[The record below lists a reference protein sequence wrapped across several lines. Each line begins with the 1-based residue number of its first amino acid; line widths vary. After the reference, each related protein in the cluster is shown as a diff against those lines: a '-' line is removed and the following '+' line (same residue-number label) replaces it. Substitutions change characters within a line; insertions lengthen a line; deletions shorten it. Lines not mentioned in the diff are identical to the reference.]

1 MLQWQIAKKI
11 ADYKALKVKDVE
23 SLYFIEETGEIY
35 RGEVPF
41 TQACEFYSATKA
53 RPAVGGLGKLYIDET
68 TLAGSVWTG
77 SAYKEIIKPVDTEVK
92 GGSANLVTSGAVAAY
107 VGATVG
113 DGIKKVVKTVE
124 WVENEAALKVT
135 LQDATSSKVP
145 LTKIA
150 TKLAYDGSTGKI
162 TLKDATGA
170 TLSEANIPLDNFVK
184 SGSYDAATKSIVL
197 TMQNGKSVSIPATD
211 LIDIYTGG
219 ATTSATVAVSNQ
231 NEITATVKV
240 SSAAGNLLSTAADG
254 LKVVADG
261 TKADKVAAAHANE
274 LLIADATGNNKLS
287 GVKVGGATIADAPNA
302 TTVATEAAVKAIVN
316 SLNVNNYVEKSSI
329 VAETINAANAST
341 TKVVSEKALVNAL
354 SWKTVASAQVS

>member
-35 RGEVPF
+35 RGGVPF
-41 TQACEFYSATKA
+41 TQACEFYSAAKA

-77 SAYKEIIKPVDTEVK
+77 SNYKEIIKPVDTNVK
-92 GGSANLVTSGAVAAY
+92 AGSANLVTSGAVAAY

-124 WVENEAALKVT
+124 WVEAEAALKVT

-150 TKLAYDGSTGKI
+150 TKLAYDGATGKI
-162 TLKDATGA
+162 TLSDAAGT

-184 SGSYDAATKSIVL
+184 SGSYDTVTKSIVL
-197 TMQNGKSVSIPATD
+197 VMQNGDSVSIPAAD

-219 ATTSATVAVSNQ
+219 TTTSATVAVSNK

-240 SSAAGNLLSTAADG
+240 SAEKGNLLSIVADG
-254 LKVVADG
+254 LKVAADG

-274 LLIADATGNNKLS
+274 LLVADATGNNKLS
-287 GVKVGGATIADAPNA
+287 GVKVGGTTIATTPNA

-316 SLNVNNYVEKSSI
+316 SLNINNYVEKASI
-329 VAETINAANAST
+329 VAETVDAANAST

-354 SWKTVASAQVS
+354 SWKTVASA

>member
-41 TQACEFYSATKA
+41 TQSCEFYSAAKA

-92 GGSANLVTSGAVAAY
+92 AGSENLVTSGAVAAY

-124 WVENEAALKVT
+124 WVEAEAALKVT

-150 TKLAYDGSTGKI
+150 TKLAYDGATGKI
-162 TLKDATGA
+162 TLSDAAGT

-184 SGSYDAATKSIVL
+184 SGSYDTATKSIVL
-197 TMQNGKSVSIPATD
+197 VMQNGDSVSIPAAD

-219 ATTSATVAVSNQ
+219 ATTSATVAVSNK

-240 SSAAGNLLSTAADG
+240 SAEEGNLLSVAADG

-261 TKADKVAAAHANE
+261 TKADKVAAAHADE
-274 LLIADATGNNKLS
+274 LLVADATGNNKLS
-287 GVKVGGATIADAPNA
+287 GVKVGGATIATTPNA
-302 TTVATEAAVKAIVN
+302 TTVATEAAVKAIVD
-316 SLNVNNYVEKSSI
+316 SLHVGNYVEKANI
-329 VAETINAANAST
+329 VAETVDAANAST

-354 SWKTVASAQVS
+354 SWKTVASA

>member
-11 ADYKALKVKDVE
+11 ADYKALQTKDAE

-77 SAYKEIIKPVDTEVK
+77 SAYKEIIKPVDTEVTA
-92 GGSANLVTSGAVAAY
+92 GSENLVTSGAVAAY

-124 WVENEAALKVT
+124 WVEDEAALKVT

-150 TKLAYDGSTGKI
+150 TKLAYDGATGKI
-162 TLKDATGA
+162 TLKDAADTV
-170 TLSEANIPLDNFVK
+170 LSEANIPLDNFVK

-197 TMQNGKSVSIPATD
+197 VMQNGNSVSIPAAD

-219 ATTSATVAVSNQ
+219 ATTSATVAVSNT

-240 SSAAGNLLSTAADG
+240 SAEAGNLLSVTTDG
-254 LKVVADG
+254 LKVAADG
-261 TKADKVAAAHANE
+261 TKADKVAAAHTDE
-274 LLIADATGNNKLS
+274 LLVADATGNNKLS
-287 GVKVGGATIADAPNA
+287 GVKVGGATLATTPNA
-302 TTVATEAAVKAIVN
+302 TTVATEAAVKAIVD
-316 SLNVNNYVEKSSI
+316 SLSVNNYVEKASI
-329 VAETINAANAST
+329 VAETVDAANAST

-354 SWKTVASAQVS
+354 SWKTVASA

>member
-1 MLQWQIAKKI
+1 MLQWQIAKKV
-11 ADYKALKVKDVE
+11 ADYKALQTKDAE

-41 TQACEFYSATKA
+41 TQACEFYSAAKA

-92 GGSANLVTSGAVAAY
+92 AGSANLVTSGAVATY
-107 VGATVG
+107 VNSTVG

-124 WVENEAALKVT
+124 WVEDEAALKVT

-162 TLKDATGA
+162 TLKDSADTV
-170 TLSEANIPLDNFVK
+170 LSEANIPLDNFVK
-184 SGSYDAATKSIVL
+184 SGTYDASSKSIIL
-197 TMQNGKSVSIPATD
+197 TMQNGSSVSIPAAD

-240 SSAAGNLLSTAADG
+240 SAAEGNLLSVASDG
-254 LKVVADG
+254 LKVVADD
-261 TKADKVAAAHANE
+261 TKADKVAAAHAGE
-274 LLIADATGNNKLS
+274 LLVADANGNNKLS
-287 GVKVGGATIADAPNA
+287 GVKVGGATVATAPNA
-302 TTVATEAAVKAIVN
+302 TTVATEAAVKAIVD
-316 SLNVNNYVEKSSI
+316 SLHINNYVEKASI
-329 VAETINAANAST
+329 VAETIDAANAST

-354 SWKTVASAQVS
+354 SWKTVASA

>member
-11 ADYKALKVKDVE
+11 ADYKALQTKDAE

-41 TQACEFYSATKA
+41 TQACEFYSAAKA

-92 GGSANLVTSGAVAAY
+92 AGSENLITSGAVATY
-107 VGATVG
+107 VNSTVG

-124 WVENEAALKVT
+124 WVEDEAALKVT

-162 TLKDATGA
+162 TLKDASDTV
-170 TLSEANIPLDNFVK
+170 LSEANIPLDNFVK
-184 SGSYDAATKSIVL
+184 SGSYDASNKSIVL
-197 TMQNGKSVSIPATD
+197 VMQNGSSVSIPAAD

-240 SSAAGNLLSTAADG
+240 SAAEGNLLSVAADG
-254 LKVVADG
+254 LKVVADD
-261 TKADKVAAAHANE
+261 TKADKVAAAHADE
-274 LLIADATGNNKLS
+274 LLVADATGNNKLS
-287 GVKVGGATIADAPNA
+287 GVKVGGATVATAPNA
-302 TTVATEAAVKAIVN
+302 TTVATEAAVKAIVD
-316 SLNVNNYVEKSSI
+316 SLHINNYVEKASI
-329 VAETINAANAST
+329 VAETIDAANAST

-354 SWKTVASAQVS
+354 SWKTVASA

>member
-41 TQACEFYSATKA
+41 TQACEFYNAAKA

-92 GGSANLVTSGAVAAY
+92 ADSTNLVTSGAVAAY

-124 WVENEAALKVT
+124 WVEDEAALKVT

-150 TKLAYDGSTGKI
+150 TKLAYDGTTGKI
-162 TLKDATGA
+162 TLSDAAGT

-184 SGSYDAATKSIVL
+184 SGSYDVTTKSIVL
-197 TMQNGKSVSIPATD
+197 TMQNGNSVSIPAAD
-211 LIDIYTGG
+211 LIDIYTGST
-219 ATTSATVAVSNQ
+219 TTSATVAVSNK

-240 SSAAGNLLSTAADG
+240 SAEEGNLLSVAADG
-254 LKVVADG
+254 LKVAADG
-261 TKADKVAAAHANE
+261 TKADKVAAAHTDE
-274 LLIADATGNNKLS
+274 LLVADATGNNKLS
-287 GVKVGGATIADAPNA
+287 GVKVGGATLATAPNA
-302 TTVATEAAVKAIVN
+302 TTVATEAAVKAIVD
-316 SLNVNNYVEKSSI
+316 SLNVNNYVEKADV
-329 VAETINAANAST
+329 VAETVDTVNAST

-354 SWKTVASAQVS
+354 SWKTVASV

>member
-11 ADYKALKVKDVE
+11 ADYKALQTKDAE

-41 TQACEFYSATKA
+41 TQACEFYSAAKA

-92 GGSANLVTSGAVAAY
+92 AGSANLITSGAVATY
-107 VGATVG
+107 VNSTVG

-124 WVENEAALKVT
+124 WVEDEAALKVT

-150 TKLAYDGSTGKI
+150 TKLAYDGATGKI
-162 TLKDATGA
+162 TLKDANDTA
-170 TLSEANIPLDNFVK
+170 LSEVNIPLDNFVK
-184 SGSYDAATKSIVL
+184 SGTYDASSKSIIL
-197 TMQNGKSVSIPATD
+197 TMQNGSSVSIPAAD

-240 SSAAGNLLSTAADG
+240 SAAAGNLLSVASDG
-254 LKVVADG
+254 LKVVADD
-261 TKADKVAAAHANE
+261 TKADKVAAAHADE
-274 LLIADATGNNKLS
+274 LLVADATGNNKLS
-287 GVKVGGATIADAPNA
+287 GVKVGGATIATAPNV
-302 TTVATEAAVKAIVN
+302 TTVATEAAVKAIVD
-316 SLNVNNYVEKSSI
+316 SLHITNYVEKASI
-329 VAETINAANAST
+329 VAETVDAANAST

-354 SWKTVASAQVS
+354 SWKTVASA

>member
-92 GGSANLVTSGAVAAY
+92 AGSANLVTSGAVAAY

-124 WVENEAALKVT
+124 WVEAKAALKVT
-135 LQDATSSKVP
+135 LQDATSSEVP

-162 TLKDATGA
+162 TLSDAAGT

-197 TMQNGKSVSIPATD
+197 VMQNGDKVSIPATD

-219 ATTSATVAVSNQ
+219 TTTSATVAVSNT
-231 NEITATVKV
+231 NKITATVKV
-240 SSAAGNLLSTAADG
+240 SAAAGNLLFVATDG
-254 LKVVADG
+254 LKVAADG

-274 LLIADATGNNKLS
+274 LLVADATGNNKLS
-287 GVKVGGATIADAPNA
+287 GVKVGGATIATTPNA

-316 SLNVNNYVEKSSI
+316 SLNINSYVEKANI
-329 VAETINAANAST
+329 VAETVNAANAST
-341 TKVVSEKALVNAL
+341 AKVVSEKALVNAL
-354 SWKTVASAQVS
+354 SWKTVASA